1 MVAQVTSKGR
11 GGKVGGGG
19 EWGDRGATVCVKE
32 EGGIMIQITLTIG
45 FG

>member
-11 GGKVGGGG
+11 GGKVDGGG

-32 EGGIMIQITLTIG
+32 GGIMIQITLTIG